1 MIQMTICL
9 WVKNYSSSWLC
20 RPWTEWWKRINCIL
34 RGLLDY
40 ILFPVQFFHN
50 AVRIGVP
57 FPAML
62 WMSITW
68 SPEYQVVDRLVWC
81 VYHWERQQPVV
92 ETIAEGSKWSVLTET
107 DTEMYR
113 IFLTMSKE
121 NHQPKIF
128 LNNDYVVHL
137 SSSCFITCTLYY
149 LKSSELGQK
158 VTSRQSLTP
167 TMNLPDGLLVY
178 MFRLSTSWSLFE
190 VPHL

>member
-1 MIQMTICL
+1 MNGSLEWTSSGAFDQVSYLEKRRKKTNENEWRYVSFVAISIARVPPTMIQMTICL

-92 ETIAEGSKWSVLTET
+92 KTIAEVFCIPSQK
-107 DTEMYR
+107 
-113 IFLTMSKE
+113 
-121 NHQPKIF
+121 KI
-128 LNNDYVVHL
+128 LNQKYLVNNEYVVHL
-137 SSSCFITCTLYY
+137 SSSRFINVCY
-149 LKSSELGQK
+149 
-158 VTSRQSLTP
+158 VT
-167 TMNLPDGLLVY
+167 
-178 MFRLSTSWSLFE
+178 
-190 VPHL
+190 